1 MTLLPLEVV
10 VNFFKIGMIVI
21 KTKNMMM
28 ITRWSTTSPVRRT
41 RCWNLGTQQ
50 TRRSPPG
57 EPLPSLRI
65 ISKNET
71 FRIAECSEVHSKLQ
85 AHFSLNLQEMYD
97 LSKHINNI
105 KNAIRAKQAPL
116 KVAQTRLELR
126 SHRPDA
132 EATRDMPHVKLV
144 QEVGDLLGH
153 LDIVTITT
161 ITIYITA
168 ITIYITTIT
177 ILITAIT
184 IITIF
189 INCR

>member
-1 MTLLPLEVV
+1 
-10 VNFFKIGMIVI
+10 
-21 KTKNMMM
+21 
-28 ITRWSTTSPVRRT
+28 
-41 RCWNLGTQQ
+41 
-50 TRRSPPG
+50 
-57 EPLPSLRI
+57 
-65 ISKNET
+65 
-71 FRIAECSEVHSKLQ
+71 
-85 AHFSLNLQEMYD
+85 MYD

-153 LDIVTITT
+153 LDIVTIT
-161 ITIYITA
+161 IITA
-168 ITIYITTIT
+168 ITITILLTTIT

-184 IITIF
+184 ITITIL
-189 INCR
+189 IIRR

>member
-41 RCWNLGTQQ
+41 RCWNLGTQP

-57 EPLPSLRI
+57 EPLTSLRI
-65 ISKNET
+65 FPKNKT

-153 LDIVTITT
+153 LDIVTIIT

-168 ITIYITTIT
+168 ITIYITVIIT
-177 ILITAIT
+177 
-184 IITIF
+184 ITIF

>member
-1 MTLLPLEVV
+1 MSKESYLDRETLTLLALEVV
-10 VNFFKIGMIVI
+10 VTLFKIGMIVI

-28 ITRWSTTSPVRRT
+28 TTRWSTTSPVRRT
-41 RCWNLGTQQ
+41 RCWNLGTQP

-57 EPLPSLRI
+57 ELFPSLRI

-153 LDIVTITT
+153 LDIVTITN
-161 ITIYITA
+161 ITISITA
-168 ITIYITTIT
+168 ITTIT
-177 ILITAIT
+177 IF
-184 IITIF
+184 II
-189 INCR
+189 RR

>member
-57 EPLPSLRI
+57 KLFPSFLI
-65 ISKNET
+65 FPKNKT

-153 LDIVTITT
+153 LDIVTIT
-161 ITIYITA
+161 IITA
-168 ITIYITTIT
+168 ITILLTTIT

-184 IITIF
+184 ITITIL
-189 INCR
+189 IIRR

>member
-1 MTLLPLEVV
+1 MILLALEVV
-10 VNFFKIGMIVI
+10 VTFFKIGMIVI

-41 RCWNLGTQQ
+41 RCWNLGTQP
-50 TRRSPPG
+50 TRPSPPG
-57 EPLPSLRI
+57 ELFPSLRI
-65 ISKNET
+65 FPKNKT

-97 LSKHINNI
+97 LTKHINNI

-132 EATRDMPHVKLV
+132 EATRDMPHVRLV
-144 QEVGDLLGH
+144 QEVAELQNHLGRLHSKLAEAEEALKMLANTKRELKEDLTVK
-153 LDIVTITT
+153 VTIMMM
-161 ITIYITA
+161 IG
-168 ITIYITTIT
+168 
-177 ILITAIT
+177 
-184 IITIF
+184 
-189 INCR
+189 

>member
-1 MTLLPLEVV
+1 MALLALEVV
-10 VNFFKIGMIVI
+10 VTFFKIGMIVI

-41 RCWNLGTQQ
+41 RCWNLGTQP
-50 TRRSPPG
+50 TRPSPPG
-57 EPLPSLRI
+57 ELFPSLRI
-65 ISKNET
+65 IPKNET

-97 LSKHINNI
+97 LTKHINNI

-168 ITIYITTIT
+168 ITIF
-177 ILITAIT
+177 
-184 IITIF
+184 II
-189 INCR
+189 RR

>member
-1 MTLLPLEVV
+1 M
-10 VNFFKIGMIVI
+10 
-21 KTKNMMM
+21 
-28 ITRWSTTSPVRRT
+28 
-41 RCWNLGTQQ
+41 
-50 TRRSPPG
+50 
-57 EPLPSLRI
+57 
-65 ISKNET
+65 
-71 FRIAECSEVHSKLQ
+71 HSKLQ

-153 LDIVTITT
+153 LDIVTIIT
-161 ITIYITA
+161 ITIYITP
-168 ITIYITTIT
+168 IT

>member
-1 MTLLPLEVV
+1 MSKESYLDRETLTLLALEVV
-10 VNFFKIGMIVI
+10 VTLFKIGMIVI

-28 ITRWSTTSPVRRT
+28 TTRWSTTSPVRRT
-41 RCWNLGTQQ
+41 RCWNLGTQP

-57 EPLPSLRI
+57 EPFPFLRI
-65 ISKNET
+65 FPKNET

-153 LDIVTITT
+153 LDIVTITN
-161 ITIYITA
+161 ITISITA
-168 ITIYITTIT
+168 ITTIT
-177 ILITAIT
+177 IF
-184 IITIF
+184 II
-189 INCR
+189 RR